1 MFDLYQEQLR
11 AYRRENALVIST
23 QTIFSVITL
32 AGSLLFLYFIIRSS
46 MISRIYE
53 IGVFRALGV
62 PRREIYKIFGSEIT
76 LITLFTTAI
85 GWGIISYIFLTSKGN
100 LPMLRIYY
108 NLPLAIL
115 ILFGLWI
122 VNLIVG
128 LLPVYGLLR
137 KTPAEILSKYD
148 I

>member
-1 MFDLYQEQLR
+1 
-11 AYRRENALVIST
+11 
-23 QTIFSVITL
+23 
-32 AGSLLFLYFIIRSS
+32 

-62 PRREIYKIFGSEIT
+62 PSREIYKIFGSEIT

>member
-1 MFDLYQEQLR
+1 
-11 AYRRENALVIST
+11 
-23 QTIFSVITL
+23 
-32 AGSLLFLYFIIRSS
+32 
-46 MISRIYE
+46 
-53 IGVFRALGV
+53 
-62 PRREIYKIFGSEIT
+62 
-76 LITLFTTAI
+76 
-85 GWGIISYIFLTSKGN
+85 
-100 LPMLRIYY
+100 MLRIYY